1 MAIKTVQV
9 TINGV
14 PTTLTLNPQT
24 GKYEA
29 TITAP
34 TKSSYNQ
41 SGGYY
46 NVTVKA
52 TDTAGNST
60 SKDATDG
67 TLGSKLKLVVKEK
80 VAPTITVTYP
90 TASATITNNKPT
102 FTWKVSDDDSGVN
115 SNTIGITI
123 DSGSKITS
131 GITKT
136 AIAGGYECSY
146 TPATA
151 LSDGSH
157 TVKFNASDNDGNAA
171 TQKSVTFKVDTV
183 PPTLNVTSPAE
194 GLVTNNATVTVK
206 VNGTA
211 VTVDASGNFS
221 TTVTLTEGS
230 NTITVVATDSAGKAT
245 TVTRKVTLD
254 TKAPTITD
262 VSITPNP
269 VDGGK
274 TFVIAVSVTD

>member
-1 MAIKTVQV
+1 MAIKTVQAI
-9 TINGV
+9 INGV
-14 PTTLTLNPQT
+14 PTTLTLNSST

-60 SKDATDG
+60 SKDATDA

-90 TASATITNNKPT
+90 TASATTTNNKPT
-102 FTWKVSDDDSGVN
+102 FKWKVTDDDSGVD
-115 SNTIGITI
+115 SSTIGITI

-136 AIAGGYECSY
+136 AITGGYECSY

-157 TVKFNASDNDGNAA
+157 TVKFAASDNDGNAA